1 MANKITLDIDKFY
14 SKRAVDLMN
23 KMIIETKE
31 NNMKKQEINQRI
43 HNLEEELAELK
54 HLLDQPE
61 GRWRANFGGRYFF
74 IDGDWDVASSSQ
86 DGIKIDDLRHSKG
99 NYFQTEEQ
107 AKASNIY
114 KILNDPYEY
123 YFAGVSDNWDDV
135 PKDDSAEWYDFGDWE
150 STIGCVYNKNYNYRW
165 KRI

>member
-1 MANKITLDIDKFY
+1 
-14 SKRAVDLMN
+14 MN
-23 KMIIETKE
+23 KKE
-31 NNMKKQEINQRI
+31 AKQRI

-61 GRWRANFGGRYFF
+61 GRWRAEEGGLFYRLY
-74 IDGDWDVASSSQ
+74 GSG
-86 DGIKIDDLRHSKG
+86 GIHSETETGCDYCDQLHFTG

-114 KILNDPYEY
+114 KILNSEYEY

-135 PKDDSAEWYDFGDWE
+135 PKDKRLIEWFDSEDGNWCEYYGNRVPVF
-150 STIGCVYNKNYNYRW
+150 NYRW